1 MKELKRDSLPQMK
14 VLSNLEIILWFLLVM
29 KGIVAQYKAM
39 WPFIMS
45 FFSCILLSS
54 SDK

>member
-14 VLSNLEIILWFLLVM
+14 VLSNLEIILWFPLVI

-39 WPFIMS
+39 WPVVVS
-45 FFSCILLSS
+45 FYLCILLSS